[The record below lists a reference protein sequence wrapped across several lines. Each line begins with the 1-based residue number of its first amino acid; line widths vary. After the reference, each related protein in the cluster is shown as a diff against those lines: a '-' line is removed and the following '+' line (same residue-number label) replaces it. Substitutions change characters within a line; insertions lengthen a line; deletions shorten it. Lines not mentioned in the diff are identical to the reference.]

1 MRDNMH
7 SLTFARVISPVVVSD
22 NTAQVGQIIDRQG
35 CDSLTYVINTGTL
48 ADVDATFAVT
58 LQEGDIANLSD
69 AGTVADV
76 DMISG
81 TRGTAPLTAA
91 AFTFA
96 SDDAVI
102 RLGYIG
108 NKRYTRL
115 TITPSANTGSAPIS
129 AIAVKGHLSSRPS

>member
-7 SLTFARVISPVVVSD
+7 SLSILRAISPLTGSD
-22 NTAQVGQIIDRQG
+22 NTAFVSQIIDRQG
-35 CDSLTYVINTGTL
+35 CDSLTYVIITGTL
-48 ADVDATFAVT
+48 ADADATFAVT
-58 LQEGDIANLSD
+58 LQEGDASNLSD
-69 AGTVADV
+69 AATVADV

-91 AFTFA
+91 SFTFTN
-96 SDDAVI
+96 DDSVF

-115 TITPSANTGSAPIS
+115 TVTPSANTGSAPIA
-129 AIAVKGHLSSRPS
+129 AIAIKGHLSSRPS